1 MGQSG
6 KGAWRWPE
14 EDPGAFNTSP
24 PPLLFFACLS
34 LLPSPFLSL
43 LQTSEVKRKQK
54 SAWLEG
60 TSVWMGWGRRG
71 RGWVAVPM
79 P

>member
-6 KGAWRWPE
+6 RGAWRWPE
-14 EDPGAFNTSP
+14 EDPGAFNTPPFSSLHVFLCYP
-24 PPLLFFACLS
+24 PPFCLFS
-34 LLPSPFLSL
+34 
-43 LQTSEVKRKQK
+43 QTSEVKRKQK